1 MTWPYFVLVFAFAAI
16 AGLLATLAIVSILER
31 ITP

>member
-16 AGLLATLAIVSILER
+16 AGLTGALAVITILER